1 MARRS
6 SGKAK
11 KPQAPAISIKRLQEK
26 TKRELQQ
33 FSEKTIRSTYASLRK
48 AIAARVKT
56 FEKAGL
62 GDVLP
67 EKIRAGMAPMGNR
80 SVDEL
85 LNDITSA
92 TAWTRGRGSTVKG
105 YREARESFREKMQ
118 DAMPD
123 LDLSDDDKMDEF
135 GRYMGEMQERYGEM
149 WHAISEAARDV
160 FRDQTK
166 LNEDPKQFME
176 NYVYWYE
183 NVESVNAAKKAAR
196 AGGRRRS
203 TKLSTYM
210 NQLKRGKIR

>member
-26 TKRELQQ
+26 TKRELEQ
-33 FSEKTIRSTYASLRK
+33 FSEQTIRSTYTSLRK
-48 AIAARVKT
+48 AVASRVRT

-62 GDVLP
+62 GSVLP
-67 EKIRAGMAPMGNR
+67 EHIREGLAPQGGR
-80 SVDEL
+80 SVEDL
-85 LNDITSA
+85 LNDITSV
-92 TAWTRGRGSTVKG
+92 TAWTRGKASTVKG
-105 YREARESFREKMQ
+105 YKEARESFREKMQ

-123 LDLSDDDKMDEF
+123 MDLSDEDKMDDF
-135 GRYMGEMQERYGEM
+135 GEYMGEMQERYGEM

-160 FRDQTK
+160 YRDQTK
-166 LNEDPKQFME
+166 LNQDPRKFMR
-176 NYVYWYE
+176 NYEYWRQ
-183 NVESVNAAKKAAR
+183 NVQAVNDAKNAAR